1 MAISNKKLGEAPAV
15 KYKPYDEENKHLS
28 YDQYVAKNN
37 ARKAAERRAEE
48 VYHEEMTKAGIKEPA
63 PKEERAEE
71 QETVKEPKTSKTGRP
86 KKTV

>member
-37 ARKAAERRAEE
+37 ARKAAERKAEE
-48 VYHEEMTKAGIKEPA
+48 VYREEMQKAGIKEPT
-63 PKEERAEE
+63 PKEDQVEE
-71 QETVKEPKTSKTGRP
+71 QESVKEPKTSKVGRP
-86 KKTV
+86 KKI